1 MGDLKARMR
10 LLAWPYLGW
19 MAIFVVIPLVL
30 VLLYSFTSGDIH
42 DVSTWQFT
50 ADNFARFNE
59 PTYLKVMADSFL
71 LATASTLICL
81 ILGYPVAMIIS
92 RADIRYRNLLLMFF
106 LVPMWMNFLLRTYA
120 WMSLLS
126 PNGLINRGLQALG
139 LPILEIMPGPWA
151 VLLGMVYN
159 FLPFMVLPIYTVLSK
174 IDRPLLEA
182 ASDLGAN
189 KFLTFWKV
197 IFPLSLPGVV
207 SGITMVFMPAVSTFV
222 ISSLLGGSKTLLI
235 GDVIEQQFTYER
247 NWHFGSSL
255 SIILM
260 VIILLSMAVMSR
272 IDRKPAEGG
281 RAA

>member
-1 MGDLKARMR
+1 MKSRMR
-10 LLAWPYLGW
+10 LMAWPYLIW
-19 MAIFVVIPLVL
+19 MALFVVVPLLL
-30 VLLYSFTSGDIH
+30 VFLYSLTEGEVRDP
-42 DVSTWQFT
+42 STWRFT
-50 ADNFARFNE
+50 LIHFQRFVE
-59 PTYLKVMADSFL
+59 PVYMKVMVDSFV
-71 LATASTLICL
+71 LAAASTMVCL
-81 ILGYPVAMIIS
+81 VLGYPVSMMI
-92 RADIRYRNLLLMFF
+92 AHAEPRYRNLMLMLF

-126 PNGLINRGLQALG
+126 PNGLINRALVSIG
-139 LPILEIMPGPWA
+139 LPRLEIMPGQWA

-174 IDRPLLEA
+174 IDRNLIEA

-189 KFLTFWKV
+189 RFLTFWRV

-207 SGITMVFMPAVSTFV
+207 TGITMVFMPAVSTFV
-222 ISSLLGGSKTLLI
+222 ISSLLGGGKTLLI

-247 NWHFGSSL
+247 NWHFGSAL

-260 VIILLSMAVMSR
+260 VFILLSMAAMSR
-272 IDRKPAEGG
+272 IDRDVPEERR